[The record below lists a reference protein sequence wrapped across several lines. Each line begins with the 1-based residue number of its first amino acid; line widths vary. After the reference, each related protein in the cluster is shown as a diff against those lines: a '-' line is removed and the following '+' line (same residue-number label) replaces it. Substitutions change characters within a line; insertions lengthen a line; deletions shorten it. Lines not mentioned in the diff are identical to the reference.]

1 MNGDVEVA
9 IVVDAGGVSSTTTGV
24 LSCSDFVAVLAIL
37 VVGEYFDAV
46 AAVIKMFG
54 AVFSELSVTLSEII
68 SATSSLVTAHSYA
81 TARIDALLLEAADL
95 PMAAPETIIT
105 FFVLIY

>member
-9 IVVDAGGVSSTTTGV
+9 IVVDAGGVSSTAAGV

-81 TARIDALLLEAADL
+81 TASIDALLLEAADL
-95 PMAAPETIIT
+95 PIAPNSK
-105 FFVLIY
+105 

>member
-9 IVVDAGGVSSTTTGV
+9 IAVDAGGVSSTTAGV
-24 LSCSDFVAVLAIL
+24 LSCCDFVAVLAIL

-54 AVFSELSVTLSEII
+54 AVFSELSQTLSDII
-68 SATSSLVTAHSYA
+68 TTSSSLVTPHSYA

-95 PMAAPETIIT
+95 PIAPDSTCSNSK
-105 FFVLIY
+105 